1 MHVTSNSILIYL
13 FINNILEASRNLDKK
28 KYRKKTFPKKKLE
41 FEFKKG
47 KTAAK
52 KNVNEVNYLDN
63 KLESTSY
70 ICIAADN
77 NHNVDIADSHIKE
90 RAATNLSHRT
100 CTKFFGLHY
109 MHPESINHIS
119 PDIKNEG

>member
-1 MHVTSNSILIYL
+1 LKSILKKVKDTTTEECISQGEADYL
-13 FINNILEASRNLDKK
+13 N
-28 KYRKKTFPKKKLE
+28 
-41 FEFKKG
+41 
-47 KTAAK
+47 
-52 KNVNEVNYLDN
+52 N

-90 RAATNLSHRT
+90 RATTNLPHRT

-109 MHPESINHIS
+109 MHPESIDHIS
-119 PDIKNEG
+119 PGIKYKSSYFRSP